1 MTKDNIINALR
12 QYLLGQ
18 VDKIASSNPMIAFTR
33 PLINKVIEN
42 KISSISPF
50 LDLLKDANG
59 NINIAEIIS
68 EMTTSVMDTKVFNIN
83 IPIIGSV
90 LIGDGN
96 IKIPIP
102 YTEQIIVLDKSDIEE
117 LKAVLTNN

>member
-12 QYLLGQ
+12 QYLVGQ

-50 LDLLKDANG
+50 LDLLKDTNG
-59 NINIAEIIS
+59 NINITEIIS
-68 EMTTSVMDTKVFNIN
+68 EMTTSVMDTKVFNISV
-83 IPIIGSV
+83 PIIGTI